1 MDDRGDVLQW
11 GDGYAKGLKAPET
24 TLKGKNIERVLLSQ
38 DKIVALSKDKT
49 VYSFPISKNLQQ
61 NGVKP
66 RESSWIPGMSSES
79 DISYRILNPELGYL
93 EKVADIAVGRDHLL
107 VLTSKGRVF
116 SSAVSYTYPSKG
128 QLGIP
133 NLGAATRP
141 RGKPYD
147 TLHEVTS
154 LKDHKI
160 IQVAAGDYHS
170 MVLDKDGK
178 VFTFGDNLNGQLGF
192 EYNPEVNIVDK
203 PTILSLSAVYPDK
216 SFRPKAIKIAA
227 GGTNSYFMVDVEDT
241 TKNRITADV
250 LSCGTGIYGNL
261 GNGRWTHVQGT
272 PTKVKALSGLF
283 EYDEATN
290 RVNPIRLRDVRVGA
304 NHAAAIMANITN
316 IDASSSAH
324 DVNYGFDVLFFGN
337 NEFYQ
342 LGTGKRNNS
351 NVPVY
356 IQPLAGV
363 PEDLRNP
370 EFTGSNTSGE
380 GGPMMSGIV
389 GGAGGG
395 DGAGAV
401 AGTDQVHRFQATP
414 ATKVKGGGRAE
425 QTVVCGRGNTAV
437 YMRRV

>member
-1 MDDRGDVLQW
+1 VDDRGDVLQW
-11 GDGYAKGLKAPET
+11 GDGYAKGLKVPEI

-61 NGVKP
+61 EGVKP

-93 EKVADIAVGRDHLL
+93 ERVADIAAGRDHLL

-133 NLGAATRP
+133 NLAAATRP

-147 TLHEVTS
+147 TFHEVAS

-160 IQVAAGDYHS
+160 TQIAAGDYHS
-170 MVLDKDGK
+170 VVLDKDGK
-178 VFTFGDNLNGQLGF
+178 IFTFGDNLNGQLGF

-203 PTILSLSAVYPDK
+203 PTILSLSAVYPDNL
-216 SFRPKAIKIAA
+216 RPKAIKIAA

-241 TKNRITADV
+241 TENRMTADV

-261 GNGRWTHVQGT
+261 GNGRWTHIQGT

-290 RVNPIRLRDVRVGA
+290 KVNPIRLRDIRVGA

-356 IQPLAGV
+356 IQPLAGA
-363 PEDLRNP
+363 PEDLREN
-370 EFTGSNTSGE
+370 
-380 GGPMMSGIV
+380 GPRMSGII
-389 GGAGGG
+389 GGVSNE
-395 DGAGAV
+395 DGARAV
-401 AGTDQVHRFQATP
+401 TGTGQVHRFQATP

-425 QTVVCGRGNTAV
+425 QVVVCGRGNTAV